1 MRRWCAWEEPQG
13 IGRGRGVG
21 PKSSGNMIRILT
33 SDQDL
38 KEGSAYSGIVIQDLL
53 PHISTGCRVCRVNVH
68 LSVTDH
74 ARDCNHASQH
84 TLDAFRD
91 LDPDGAEYVV

>member
-38 KEGSAYSGIVIQDLL
+38 KEGSAYSGIVILDLL
-53 PHISTGCRVCRVNVH
+53 PHI
-68 LSVTDH
+68 SVTDH